1 MPRIF
6 NTSGSRLSP
15 VTQRPSAH
23 LTLRETNSQGEAM
36 GPGVTRGERHVAS
49 MLLLL
54 VVLLLMQPYGALER
68 IRDSK
73 IKEK

>member
-6 NTSGSRLSP
+6 NTSGSKLSP

-23 LTLRETNSQGEAM
+23 LTLRETNSQGEAV
-36 GPGVTRGERHVAS
+36 GHGVGGGRHVAS
-49 MLLLL
+49 VLLLL

>member
-1 MPRIF
+1 MPRMF
-6 NTSGSRLSP
+6 NTSGSKLSP

-23 LTLRETNSQGEAM
+23 LTLRDTNSQGEAM
-36 GPGVTRGERHVAS
+36 GQGGRGGGMHVAS
-49 MLLLL
+49 MWLLL

-73 IKEK
+73 IKET

>member
-36 GPGVTRGERHVAS
+36 GQGVTRGERHVAS